1 MSTAIEHFEWQF
13 LTNDARED
21 EGLAHAG
28 IETFRGMQFSSLA
41 RECAQNSLD
50 AACRRGD
57 LPGEPVE
64 LHIRLEHIKTRD
76 VPGVRSL
83 KRSIEACFNKAA
95 SKNLKKE
102 EAFFKHALG
111 LLESQTLPILLIEDF
126 GTTGLGDAS
135 EGGAFH
141 ALVKSSGVSQKAHD
155 DAGGSFGIGKNAVFA
170 NSSLRTAFYSSLSK
184 KNNIRYELFQGKS
197 ILVSHSADSMPK
209 RATGFFGAEQFG
221 PLLSHTGLPD
231 WLRREKAG
239 TTIGCLGFKEAENWQ
254 WQMIASITTSF
265 FAAIHRDAIRF
276 SVSWGPNDSVSIDK
290 SSLPD
295 IFASP
300 DVRDAADENGFL
312 EDLQYGASMYAALK
326 SDDAEVQ
333 TRTFPTIGDI
343 ELRILQAEGMP
354 RKVGILRNGMVIAD
368 NLKSFGQSFSRFS
381 MCRDFICV
389 VEPSG
394 AQASSVL
401 REMESPRHDEISVER
416 VDEPGRQRKLRAEMK
431 ALATWIRDTIKSSTT
446 SQSESV
452 IALDE
457 LNEFFA
463 APGDPENTNDAGD
476 AERNPVEIFVRG
488 PNQTH
493 PPKTGRGNDGDS
505 GSAGGKRRNDRT
517 GGTSSGDRMGHGHGS
532 VGGRGGRAIPYSSA
546 RTALSST
553 GTDRKRFIA
562 FTPDRDGLATLEI
575 FSPGISGE
583 ETLSLTKF
591 GDIVCTKPPKLK
603 LKKGV
608 RFSVEVEFDRPYAGP
623 ITFDLLAES
632 EN

>member
-1 MSTAIEHFEWQF
+1 MATERFEWQF

-50 AACRRGD
+50 AACRNEDRPD
-57 LPGEPVE
+57 EPVE
-64 LHIRLEHIKTRD
+64 LHIRLEHIETKT
-76 VPGVRSL
+76 VPGVTSL
-83 KRSIEACFNKAA
+83 KRSIEACLQKAI

-102 EAFFKHALG
+102 QAFFQHAYS
-111 LLESQTLPILLIEDF
+111 LLASKTLPVLLIEDF
-126 GTTGLGDAS
+126 GTTGLGDAT

-170 NSSLRTAFYSSLSK
+170 NSSLRTAFYSSLST
-184 KNNIRYELFQGKS
+184 KNKTTFELFQGKS
-197 ILVSHSADSMPK
+197 ILVSHTADTKPK
-209 RATGFFGAEQFG
+209 RATGFYGAGQFA
-221 PLLSHTGLPD
+221 PLLSHDGLPE
-231 WLRREKAG
+231 WLRREKTG
-239 TTIGCLGFKEAENWQ
+239 TTIACLGFKEAENWQ

-276 SVSWGPNDSVSIDK
+276 SVSWGPSESVSIDK
-290 SSLPD
+290 STLAD

-300 DVRDAADENGFL
+300 EVRAAADDNGFL
-312 EDLQYGASMYAALK
+312 EDLQYGASMYSALL
-326 SDDAEVQ
+326 SDETEIQ
-333 TRTFPTIGDI
+333 TRSFPTIGDI

-354 RKVGILRNGMVIAD
+354 RKVGILRNGMVISD

-389 VEPSG
+389 VEP
-394 AQASSVL
+394 ANKQASSVL

-416 VDEPGRQRKLRAEMK
+416 VDDPARQRKLRAEMK
-431 ALATWIRDTIKSSTT
+431 ALATWIRETIKSSTT
-446 SQSESV
+446 SQTATT
-452 IALDE
+452 ITLDE

-463 APGDPENTNDAGD
+463 APGDPDTAKDSGD
-476 AERNPVEIFVRG
+476 AERNPVEIVVRG
-488 PNQTH
+488 PNQTN

-505 GSAGGKRRNDRT
+505 GSAGGKSKNDKS
-517 GGTSSGDRMGHGHGS
+517 GGSTSGDRKGQGRGS

-546 RTALSST
+546 RTALPAV
-553 GTDRKRFIA
+553 GTDRRRFIA

-591 GDIVCTKPPKLK
+591 GDIVCTKSPKLK

-623 ITFDLLAES
+623 ITFDLLAEP